1 MQTNLLEQKNKN
13 IRKTWLMMAIVTFVV
28 LVLGYV
34 LSTRFQNPM
43 IFNGFILFSIVQN
56 VVSFWFA
63 DKIALASS
71 GAKSITREES
81 PMLYRVADKIAAQ
94 KNMPTPPLYIIHD
107 DAPNAFATGRNEK
120 HAAIAVTSGLLSILT
135 EDELEGVFAHEFG
148 HIENRDILVGTVAGI
163 MIGFIIM
170 ILHMFARSGGRGNS
184 DRGNSISFVFII
196 LVSILAPIFGQL
208 IQLAISRKREFLADA
223 TGALTTGH
231 PENLASALQ
240 KISNHAQPMQRIN
253 QETSHLFIANP
264 YGGIKTLFMS
274 HPPVEE
280 RIKALLGSNQS

>member
-1 MQTNLLEQKNKN
+1 
-13 IRKTWLMMAIVTFVV
+13 
-28 LVLGYV
+28 
-34 LSTRFQNPM
+34 
-43 IFNGFILFSIVQN
+43 
-56 VVSFWFA
+56 
-63 DKIALASS
+63 
-71 GAKSITREES
+71 
-81 PMLYRVADKIAAQ
+81 
-94 KNMPTPPLYIIHD
+94 MPTPPLYIIHD

>member
-1 MQTNLLEQKNKN
+1 MENNLIEQKNKN
-13 IRKTWLMMAIVTFVV
+13 IRKTWFLMALVTCIV
-28 LVLGYV
+28 LVLGYF
-34 LSTRFQNPM
+34 LSTQFQNPM
-43 IFNGFILFSIVQN
+43 IFNGFLIFSLVQN
-56 VVSFWFA
+56 VVSFWFS
-63 DKIALASS
+63 DKIALSAS
-71 GAKSITREES
+71 GAQSVTREEA
-81 PMLYRVADKIAAQ
+81 PILYRVAERVAQ
-94 KNMPTPPLYIIHD
+94 KSGVKLPRLYMIHD
-107 DAPNAFATGRNEK
+107 DAPNAFATGRNENN
-120 HAAIAVTSGLLSILT
+120 AAVAVTSGLMELLS
-135 EDELEGVFAHEFG
+135 ENELEGVLAHEFG

-170 ILHMFARSGGRGNS
+170 ILHMFARSGSRGNS